1 MKKQLHNQIDQLL
14 QIRKD
19 GMYAYSKAT
28 TKLIELGV
36 KIGRKSDGALTIPA
50 SFQPHLEQ
58 YENSNMEFEWEAEY
72 TDGKKVKQFE
82 AGVQHHLGDIDQ
94 SKLTSLAWISNFTW
108 ATDNNEKRV
117 IVKLNWEN
125 GIFEIM
131 NGFPNQET
139 REFASM
145 NPLAGE
151 KKLILFT
158 NKQFSETI
166 GDVPD
171 RYKEFFP
178 LMEEF
183 FYYNLFIIGY
193 QIKGTD
199 KKKMLM
205 IQPNGNITIF
215 KN

>member
-1 MKKQLHNQIDQLL
+1 MKKQLHNEIDQLL
-14 QIRKD
+14 QTRKD

-28 TKLIELGV
+28 TKLIEMGV
-36 KIGRKSDGALTIPA
+36 KIGRKTDQALTIPA
-50 SFQPHLEQ
+50 SFQPYLEQ
-58 YENSNMEFEWEAEY
+58 YEKTNMEFEWEVEY
-72 TDGKKVKQFE
+72 TDGQKLRQYVGDK
-82 AGVQHHLGDIDQ
+82 QHHLADIDQ
-94 SKLTSLAWISNFTW
+94 SRLKSIAWISNFTW
-108 ATDNNEKRV
+108 PTDNSEKRV

-125 GIFEIM
+125 GIFELM
-131 NGFPNQET
+131 NGFPDQAT

-145 NPLAGE
+145 DPLQGE

-158 NKQFSETI
+158 NKTYSETI

-193 QIKGTD
+193 QIKGTSD
-199 KKKMLM
+199 KKMLM

-215 KN
+215 EN